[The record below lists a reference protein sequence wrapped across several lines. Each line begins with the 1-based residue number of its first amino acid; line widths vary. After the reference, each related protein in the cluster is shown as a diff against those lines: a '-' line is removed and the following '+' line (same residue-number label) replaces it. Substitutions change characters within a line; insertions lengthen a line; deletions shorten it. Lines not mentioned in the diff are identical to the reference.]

1 MHAHEL
7 FHGALC
13 SPSPLVMRSFP
24 HNAVSN
30 ACVLVATVSVHA
42 KQQTCARIA
51 LLRHAHLRLAASVLL
66 HAVDALRGMLP
77 AHDSADDACEALH
90 VLLQTHPRELTRARL
105 SARITYGT
113 FPALR
118 DAVRTLVGVAV
129 ALHSRYPSLLGAQ
142 VSRAARTELAL
153 AQYMFPRDYGIELD
167 DEERL
172 DPETRLPPI
181 PMHALLART
190 RADLH

>member
-13 SPSPLVMRSFP
+13 SPSPLVLCSFP

-30 ACVLVATVSVHA
+30 ACVLLATISDHA
-42 KQQTCARIA
+42 WRQTCARVA
-51 LLRHAHLRLAASVLL
+51 LFRHAHFRLAASTLL
-66 HAVDALRGMLP
+66 HAADAWRGAMP

-105 SARITYGT
+105 SARITYGAL
-113 FPALR
+113 PALR
-118 DAVRTLVGVAV
+118 DAIRTLVGVAT
-129 ALHSRYPSLLGAQ
+129 ALHARYPSLLGVQ

-153 AQYMFPRDYGIELD
+153 AQYMFPRDYGLDVDD
-167 DEERL
+167 DEWL
-172 DPETRLPPI
+172 DPEARLPPI
-181 PMHALLART
+181 PMHALLSHT
-190 RADLH
+190 RADPH